1 MASPAPP
8 DENPAE
14 RQLALQRSGA
24 LLVRGAL
31 GRRALLA
38 GLAVGRWTSGGMRY
52 DEVIYT

>member
-1 MASPAPP
+1 MVSPAPGP

-14 RQLALQRSGA
+14 RQLALQRRGV

-38 GLAVGRWTSGGMRY
+38 GLTVGRWPSAGG
-52 DEVIYT
+52 